1 MPFKILIIE
10 DEKNI
15 SEIVA
20 KYLEKEGYTTLI
32 ANDGIE
38 GLALFRDS
46 NPDLVISDVM
56 MPTIDGFEVLR
67 GIRLISDVPV
77 IMLTA
82 KQEEVDRLKGFENGA
97 DDYVTKPFS
106 PKELVRRVMVMLKR
120 TYKAIEDKQ
129 VLIEGELKLDLNK
142 QKLYKNEDEI
152 DITSKEFQIIYAFFK
167 NPRQILSRE
176 QLIELAFSNG
186 FDGFDRTIDAHV
198 KKIRHKIEEDTK
210 NPKYLKTKYGA
221 GYIFGGS
228 DED

>member
-20 KYLEKEGYTTLI
+20 KYLEKEGYTTII

-67 GIRLISDVPV
+67 EIRLISDIPV

-120 TYKAIEDKQ
+120 TYKVIEYKQ

-176 QLIELAFSNG
+176 QLIELAFSND
-186 FDGFDRTIDAHV
+186 FDGFDRTIDAHI

>member
-32 ANDGIE
+32 ASDGIE

-46 NPDLVISDVM
+46 HPDLVISDVM

-67 GIRLISDVPV
+67 EIRLISDVPV

>member
-38 GLALFRDS
+38 GLTLFRDS
-46 NPDLVISDVM
+46 HPDLVISDVM

-67 GIRLISDVPV
+67 EIRLISDAPV

-176 QLIELAFSNG
+176 QLIELAFSND
-186 FDGFDRTIDAHV
+186 FDGFDRTIDAHI

>member
-67 GIRLISDVPV
+67 EIRLISDVPV

-176 QLIELAFSNG
+176 QLIELAFSND
-186 FDGFDRTIDAHV
+186 FEGFDRTIDAHI

-228 DED
+228 NED

>member
-1 MPFKILIIE
+1 MSFKILIIE

-32 ANDGIE
+32 ASDGIE

-67 GIRLISDVPV
+67 EIRLISDVPV

-82 KQEEVDRLKGFENGA
+82 KQEEVDKLKGFENGA

-152 DITSKEFQIIYAFFK
+152 AITSKEFQIIYAFFK

-186 FDGFDRTIDAHV
+186 FDGFDRTIDAHI

>member
-46 NPDLVISDVM
+46 NPDLVISDIM

-67 GIRLISDVPV
+67 EIRLISDVPV

-176 QLIELAFSNG
+176 QLIELAFSND
-186 FDGFDRTIDAHV
+186 FDGFDRTIDAHI

-228 DED
+228 NED

>member
-20 KYLEKEGYTTLI
+20 KYLEKEGYATLI

-67 GIRLISDVPV
+67 EIRLISDVPV

-152 DITSKEFQIIYAFFK
+152 DITSKEFQITYAFFK

-186 FDGFDRTIDAHV
+186 FDGFDRTIDAHI

>member
-15 SEIVA
+15 SEILA
-20 KYLEKEGYTTLI
+20 KYLEKECYNTII

-67 GIRLISDVPV
+67 EIRLISDVPI

-176 QLIELAFSNG
+176 QLIELAFSND
-186 FDGFDRTIDAHV
+186 FDGFDRTIDAHI

>member
-67 GIRLISDVPV
+67 EIRLISDVPV

-167 NPRQILSRE
+167 SPRQILSRE

-186 FDGFDRTIDAHV
+186 FDGFDRTIDAHI

>member
-46 NPDLVISDVM
+46 HPDLVISDVM

-67 GIRLISDVPV
+67 EIRLISDVPV

>member
-20 KYLEKEGYTTLI
+20 KYLEKEGYTTII

-67 GIRLISDVPV
+67 EIRLISDAPV

-186 FDGFDRTIDAHV
+186 FDGFDRTIDAHI

>member
-67 GIRLISDVPV
+67 EIRLISDIPV

-120 TYKAIEDKQ
+120 TYKVIEYKQ

-176 QLIELAFSNG
+176 QLIELAFSND
-186 FDGFDRTIDAHV
+186 FEGFDRTIDAHI

>member
-38 GLALFRDS
+38 GLVLFRDS

-67 GIRLISDVPV
+67 EIRLISDVPV

-186 FDGFDRTIDAHV
+186 FDGFDRTIDAHI

>member
-20 KYLEKEGYTTLI
+20 KYLEKEGYATLI

-67 GIRLISDVPV
+67 EIRLISDVPV

-176 QLIELAFSNG
+176 QLIELAFSND
-186 FDGFDRTIDAHV
+186 FDGFDRTIDAHI

-228 DED
+228 NED

>member
-1 MPFKILIIE
+1 MPRILIIE

-46 NPDLVISDVM
+46 HPDLVISDVM

-67 GIRLISDVPV
+67 EIRLISDVPV

-176 QLIELAFSNG
+176 QLIELAFSND
-186 FDGFDRTIDAHV
+186 FDGFDRTIDAHI

>member
-1 MPFKILIIE
+1 
-10 DEKNI
+10 
-15 SEIVA
+15 
-20 KYLEKEGYTTLI
+20 
-32 ANDGIE
+32 
-38 GLALFRDS
+38 
-46 NPDLVISDVM
+46 M

-67 GIRLISDVPV
+67 EIRLISDVPV

-228 DED
+228 NED

>member
-46 NPDLVISDVM
+46 HPDLVISDVM

-67 GIRLISDVPV
+67 EIRLISDVPV

-82 KQEEVDRLKGFENGA
+82 KQEEVDKLKGFENGA

-186 FDGFDRTIDAHV
+186 FDGFDRTIDAHI

>member
-67 GIRLISDVPV
+67 EIRLISDVPV

-176 QLIELAFSNG
+176 QLIELAFSND
-186 FDGFDRTIDAHV
+186 FEGFDRTIDAHI

>member
-15 SEIVA
+15 SEIVE
-20 KYLEKEGYTTLI
+20 KYLLKEGYATLI

-67 GIRLISDVPV
+67 EIRLISDVPV

-176 QLIELAFSNG
+176 QLIELAFSND
-186 FDGFDRTIDAHV
+186 FEGFDRTIDAHI

>member
-67 GIRLISDVPV
+67 EIRLISDVPV

-82 KQEEVDRLKGFENGA
+82 KQEEVDKLKGFENGA

-186 FDGFDRTIDAHV
+186 FDGFDRTIDAHI

>member
-67 GIRLISDVPV
+67 EIRLISDVPV

-120 TYKAIEDKQ
+120 TYKVIEYKQ

-176 QLIELAFSNG
+176 QLIELAFSND
-186 FDGFDRTIDAHV
+186 FDGFDRTIDAHI

>member
-67 GIRLISDVPV
+67 EIRLISDAPV

-120 TYKAIEDKQ
+120 TYKVIEYKQ

-186 FDGFDRTIDAHV
+186 FDGFDRTIDAHI

>member
-20 KYLEKEGYTTLI
+20 KYLEKEGYATLI

-46 NPDLVISDVM
+46 NPNLVISDVM

-67 GIRLISDVPV
+67 EIRLISDVPV

-176 QLIELAFSNG
+176 QLIELAFSND
-186 FDGFDRTIDAHV
+186 FDGFDRTIDAHI

>member
-20 KYLEKEGYTTLI
+20 KYLEKEGYTTII

-67 GIRLISDVPV
+67 EIRLISDVPV

-120 TYKAIEDKQ
+120 TYKVIEYKQ

-186 FDGFDRTIDAHV
+186 FDGFDRTIDAHI

>member
-32 ANDGIE
+32 ASDGIE

-46 NPDLVISDVM
+46 NPDIVISDVM

-67 GIRLISDVPV
+67 EIRLISDVPV

-176 QLIELAFSNG
+176 QLIELAFSND
-186 FDGFDRTIDAHV
+186 FDGFDRTIDAHI

>member
-15 SEIVA
+15 SEIVE
-20 KYLEKEGYTTLI
+20 KYLLKEGYATLI

-67 GIRLISDVPV
+67 EIRLISDVPV

-186 FDGFDRTIDAHV
+186 FDGFDRTIDAHI

>member
-56 MPTIDGFEVLR
+56 MPTIDGFEVLKE
-67 GIRLISDVPV
+67 IRLISDVPV

>member
-46 NPDLVISDVM
+46 HPDLVISDVM

-67 GIRLISDVPV
+67 EIRLISDVPI

-176 QLIELAFSNG
+176 QLIELAFSND
-186 FDGFDRTIDAHV
+186 FDGFDRTIDAHI

>member
-20 KYLEKEGYTTLI
+20 KYLEKEGYTTII

-46 NPDLVISDVM
+46 NPDLVISDIM

-67 GIRLISDVPV
+67 EIRLISDVPV

-120 TYKAIEDKQ
+120 TYKVIEYKQ

-176 QLIELAFSNG
+176 QLIELAFSND
-186 FDGFDRTIDAHV
+186 FDGFDRTIDAHI

>member
-46 NPDLVISDVM
+46 NPDLVISDIM

-67 GIRLISDVPV
+67 EIRLISDVPV

-120 TYKAIEDKQ
+120 TYKTIENKQ

-176 QLIELAFSNG
+176 QLIELAFSND
-186 FDGFDRTIDAHV
+186 FEGFDRTIDAHI

-228 DED
+228 NED

>member
-10 DEKNI
+10 NEKNI

-20 KYLEKEGYTTLI
+20 KYLEKEGYATLI

-38 GLALFRDS
+38 RLALFSDS

-67 GIRLISDVPV
+67 EIRLISDVPV

-186 FDGFDRTIDAHV
+186 FDGFDRTIDAHI

>member
-20 KYLEKEGYTTLI
+20 KYLEKEGYATLI

-67 GIRLISDVPV
+67 EIRLISDVPV

-176 QLIELAFSNG
+176 QLIELAFSND
-186 FDGFDRTIDAHV
+186 FDGFDRTIDAHI

>member
-15 SEIVA
+15 SEIVE
-20 KYLEKEGYTTLI
+20 KYLLKEGYATLI

-67 GIRLISDVPV
+67 EIRLISDVPV

-106 PKELVRRVMVMLKR
+106 TKELVRRVMVMLKR

-186 FDGFDRTIDAHV
+186 FDGFDRTIDAHI

>member
-38 GLALFRDS
+38 GLALFRDL

-67 GIRLISDVPV
+67 EIRLISDVPV

-176 QLIELAFSNG
+176 QLIELAFSND
-186 FDGFDRTIDAHV
+186 FDGFDRTIDAHI

-228 DED
+228 NED

>member
-20 KYLEKEGYTTLI
+20 KYLEKEGYTTII

-67 GIRLISDVPV
+67 EIRLISDIPV

-82 KQEEVDRLKGFENGA
+82 KQEEVDRLNGFENGA

-176 QLIELAFSNG
+176 QLIELAFSND
-186 FDGFDRTIDAHV
+186 FDGFDRTIDAHI

>member
-46 NPDLVISDVM
+46 HPDLVISDVM
-56 MPTIDGFEVLR
+56 MPTIDGFEVLKE
-67 GIRLISDVPV
+67 IRLISDVPV

>member
-20 KYLEKEGYTTLI
+20 KYLEKEGYTTII

-46 NPDLVISDVM
+46 HPDLVISDVM

-67 GIRLISDVPV
+67 EIRLISDVPV

-120 TYKAIEDKQ
+120 TYKVIEYKQ

-176 QLIELAFSNG
+176 QLIELAFSND
-186 FDGFDRTIDAHV
+186 FDGFDRTIDAHI

>member
-15 SEIVA
+15 SEIVE
-20 KYLEKEGYTTLI
+20 KYLLKEGYATLI

-67 GIRLISDVPV
+67 EIRLISDVPV

>member
-1 MPFKILIIE
+1 MSFKILIIE

-46 NPDLVISDVM
+46 HPDLVISDVM

-67 GIRLISDVPV
+67 EIRLISDVPV

-176 QLIELAFSNG
+176 QLIELAFSND
-186 FDGFDRTIDAHV
+186 FDGFDRTIDAHI

>member
-20 KYLEKEGYTTLI
+20 KYLKKEGYTTLI

-67 GIRLISDVPV
+67 EIRLISDVPV

-186 FDGFDRTIDAHV
+186 FDGFDRTIDAHI

-228 DED
+228 NED